1 MNMNKQILQIKISIN
16 NKWLKDNDYIINK
29 VFLGEWQEDD
39 ERFLAYKTKRAE
51 VRAELDLLTAQLEAL
66 EE

>member
-1 MNMNKQILQIKISIN
+1 M
-16 NKWLKDNDYIINK
+16 KWLKDNDYIINK

-39 ERFLAYKTKRAE
+39 ERYIAYKVKRAE
-51 VRAELDLLTAQLEAL
+51 VRAELDLLNAELEAL

>member
-1 MNMNKQILQIKISIN
+1 MNKKLLKIKISIN
-16 NKWLKDNDYIINK
+16 KKWLADNDYIINK

-39 ERFLAYKTKRAE
+39 ERYLAYKAKRAE
-51 VRAELDLLTAQLEAL
+51 VRAELDALNAELKAL

>member
-16 NKWLKDNDYIINK
+16 MKWLKDNDYIINK

-39 ERFLAYKTKRAE
+39 ERYIAYKVKRAE
-51 VRAELDLLTAQLEAL
+51 VRAELDLLNAELEAL

>member
-1 MNMNKQILQIKISIN
+1 MDMDKKILQIQISIRK
-16 NKWLKDNDYIINK
+16 KWLADHDYIINK

-39 ERFLAYKTKRAE
+39 ERYLAYKAKRAE
-51 VRAELDLLTAQLEAL
+51 VRAELDLLNAELEAL